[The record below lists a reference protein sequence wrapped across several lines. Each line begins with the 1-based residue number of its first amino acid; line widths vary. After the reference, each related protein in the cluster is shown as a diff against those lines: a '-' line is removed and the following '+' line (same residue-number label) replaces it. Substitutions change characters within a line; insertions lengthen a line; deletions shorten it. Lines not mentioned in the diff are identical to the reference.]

1 MRSRVS
7 LLRGS
12 TFAWMVVAAA
22 MVAVPA
28 SGQAP
33 EQLDGEP
40 ASVNA
45 AQPTYD
51 QGRTFSE
58 GLTWQILVSGFYMF
72 NGYRV
77 AGPYNNLSPDPELR
91 DAYPYTNSMG
101 FGLNFAG
108 GDLGYQGD
116 KFAIRVDLRW
126 GSAVPLLT
134 PIAPLKQGYVSWLP
148 VSRLTIDFG
157 FFDTTFGAEF
167 VDEWTNANYT
177 RGALYFLRQPFNHL
191 GIRMRG
197 SLSETIALRFMVT
210 QGNVFGGTPV
220 ASNEVPAI
228 GWQLSVTPPHVVSLL
243 IGGNHGPNGQNGNK
257 DWESF
262 LDVVLK
268 LQVRWLTVIL
278 NGSYLV
284 NPHAVNPSTG
294 ATGQM
299 DFAYGESISLV
310 FDASEHW
317 AIGLRAEQ
325 LSGNRNYRDFG
336 DPKGEDY
343 RFLWTTTLT
352 VRYKPIEYL
361 VLSLEGRMEGAGS
374 EIYFSRSSPM
384 IVDPETMQQVLQP
397 DRKRYYGA
405 ILGVTAHI
413 GN

>member
-1 MRSRVS
+1 
-7 LLRGS
+7 
-12 TFAWMVVAAA
+12 
-22 MVAVPA
+22 
-28 SGQAP
+28 
-33 EQLDGEP
+33 
-40 ASVNA
+40 
-45 AQPTYD
+45 
-51 QGRTFSE
+51 
-58 GLTWQILVSGFYMF
+58 
-72 NGYRV
+72 
-77 AGPYNNLSPDPELR
+77 
-91 DAYPYTNSMG
+91 
-101 FGLNFAG
+101 
-108 GDLGYQGD
+108 
-116 KFAIRVDLRW
+116 
-126 GSAVPLLT
+126 
-134 PIAPLKQGYVSWLP
+134 
-148 VSRLTIDFG
+148 
-157 FFDTTFGAEF
+157 
-167 VDEWTNANYT
+167 
-177 RGALYFLRQPFNHL
+177 
-191 GIRMRG
+191 MRG